1 MQFVLFNPLANN
13 KTGERAAREYI
24 EKLNLGEVEYKDVT
38 SISVGEFMKS
48 LGEDDRVILAGGD
61 GTLNKFIN
69 ALSEDPK
76 CPVDYIPTG
85 SGNDFKTDVG
95 MDGEFIRLNDYIKDL
110 PEVIIDGK
118 ATKFINNVGYGLDG
132 YCCEV
137 ADELKKKSDKPINY
151 AGIAIKGMMFHFKP
165 RTATVTIDG
174 GEPMTFKKVWLA
186 PTMNGR
192 YYGGGMCVTPEQDR
206 NDESGKVSVG
216 VWRGTGKL
224 VTLMRFPKIFK
235 GQHVKYSKMFTA
247 YKGNE
252 ITVKFDKPTAVQIDG
267 ETVLGVTEYTVRTVR
282 S

>member
-1 MQFVLFNPLANN
+1 MLFILFNPLANN
-13 KTGERAAREYI
+13 KTGERTARDYI
-24 EKLNLGEVEYKDVT
+24 DKLGLSDAEFKDIT
-38 SISVGEFMKS
+38 ALDVGEFTEG
-48 LGEDDRVILAGGD
+48 LGADDRVILAGGD
-61 GTLNKFIN
+61 GTLNKFVN
-69 ALSEDPK
+69 ALKKDPV
-76 CPVDYIPTG
+76 CAIDYIPTG

-95 MDGEFIRLNDYIKDL
+95 MNGDFIRLNDYIKDL
-110 PEVIIDGK
+110 PTVIINGT
-118 ATKFINNVGYGLDG
+118 ATKFVNNVGYGLDG

-151 AGIAIKGMMFHFKP
+151 AGIAIKGMLFHFKP
-165 RTATVTIDG
+165 RVATVTIDG

-186 PTMNGR
+186 PTMKGR

-206 NDESGKVSVG
+206 NDKDGKVSVG

-235 GQHVKYSKMFTA
+235 GGHVKYNKMFTA

-267 ETVLGVTEYTVRTVR
+267 ETVLNVTEYTVKTK
-282 S
+282 